1 VEAYAFLG
9 MFINETIDNKV
20 RKTICEEAR
29 KVCFLKKIMKLVKL
43 QIEIWLSI
51 CIFFYRKSNCVGF
64 LKIKTKMCTV
74 SVSYRRNQENSNASI
89 ISMVNLPVAKVG

>member
-1 VEAYAFLG
+1 VEPAVEAYAFLG

-20 RKTICEEAR
+20 RKTICEEAW
-29 KVCFLKKIMKLVKL
+29 KVCFFFFLIMELVKL

-51 CIFFYRKSNCVGF
+51 CIFVFYRKSNSIGF

-74 SVSYRRNQENSNASI
+74 SVSYQRNQENSMRAS
-89 ISMVNLPVAKVG
+89 SA

>member
-1 VEAYAFLG
+1 VEPAVEAYAFLG
-9 MFINETIDNKV
+9 NETIDNKV

-29 KVCFLKKIMKLVKL
+29 KVCFLKKIMKLVKHMHF
-43 QIEIWLSI
+43 
-51 CIFFYRKSNCVGF
+51 FFYRKSNGVGF

-74 SVSYRRNQENSNASI
+74 SVSYQRNQENSNASI